1 MQDKAFLPGGFVLC
15 LAPSA
20 LAGVF
25 SCPAFGSVGPE
36 AFGAERPC
44 GAILPAAL
52 RLRVPSAH
60 DGRGRP
66 RRPKALVT
74 PEISGGF
81 TSSPSGL
88 ATGVPGR
95 RAAGPEPPGPGSL
108 VAAAPRCRA
117 AAVPV

>member
-1 MQDKAFLPGGFVLC
+1 MQDKAFITGGFVLC
-15 LAPSA
+15 LAPSI
-20 LAGVF
+20 LAGAF

-36 AFGAERPC
+36 AFGAVRPC

-74 PEISGGF
+74 PETSGG
-81 TSSPSGL
+81 
-88 ATGVPGR
+88 V
-95 RAAGPEPPGPGSL
+95 AGKYL
-108 VAAAPRCRA
+108 ILRQ
-117 AAVPV
+117 